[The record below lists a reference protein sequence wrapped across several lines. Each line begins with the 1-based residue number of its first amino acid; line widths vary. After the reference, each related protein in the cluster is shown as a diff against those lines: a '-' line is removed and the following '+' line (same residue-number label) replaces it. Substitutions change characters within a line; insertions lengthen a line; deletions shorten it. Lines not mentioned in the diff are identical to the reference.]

1 LPAGTDAIKVQQA
14 LEARK
19 VIVAARG
26 QRIRVSPHLYNTAD
40 DMKALVDVLT
50 GVLTN

>member
-1 LPAGTDAIKVQQA
+1 LQVQQA

-26 QRIRVSPHLYNTAD
+26 QGIRVSPHLYNTPE
-40 DMKALVDVLT
+40 DMNALTEALT
-50 GVLTN
+50 DALT